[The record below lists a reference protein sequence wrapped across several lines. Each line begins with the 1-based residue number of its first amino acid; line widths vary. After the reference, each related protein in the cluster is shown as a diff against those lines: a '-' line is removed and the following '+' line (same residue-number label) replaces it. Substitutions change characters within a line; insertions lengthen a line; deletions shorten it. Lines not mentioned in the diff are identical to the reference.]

1 MCPKC
6 LRRCFH
12 HRPLIQLKCFPFCCC
27 VWVEKYLL
35 SGTMGRC
42 KICWPW
48 YVDYWRDSSPA
59 SGLNT
64 FISSDVREWWWS
76 AHTPSSPILLCSFA
90 RKQALRKV
98 SHQKAQYNS
107 FSQAVAFFSV
117 LFSWALFYSFDLYM
131 LVNPCGG
138 FWRCVTWLKSVIL
151 NKCQHS
157 SQLTPTL
164 DDSGA
169 WRTMGTIQVL
179 NHHYLIP

>member
-1 MCPKC
+1 MNPCEIFQVSYKLPG
-6 LRRCFH
+6 LRSIDNRITVVEIPTHISHLANKPWKKALQCWCAPNSLEGVFIIG
-12 HRPLIQLKCFPFCCC
+12 LWSSWNVFPFASCC

-64 FISSDVREWWWS
+64 FISSGVREWWWS

-107 FSQAVAFFSV
+107 FQSGCCIFSV
-117 LFSWALFYSFDLYM
+117 
-131 LVNPCGG
+131 
-138 FWRCVTWLKSVIL
+138 
-151 NKCQHS
+151 
-157 SQLTPTL
+157 
-164 DDSGA
+164 
-169 WRTMGTIQVL
+169 
-179 NHHYLIP
+179 